1 MDLSVDR
8 ESRFVRKNEKKENK
22 CPLKNKMY
30 FELNRM
36 MVFFNYVFNWLFGLS
51 FHKYHEEDFLFMQ
64 YGCDAIWM
72 CIFKYCFVGFFSI
85 TLFTPVMKTFFLH
98 SKLNEYLKL
107 EFWRFIRNFW
117 AFSLILGGYLS
128 FFSHKQ
134 QYSKEFYT
142 TCYSV
147 TFSKSKIGP

>member
-64 YGCDAIWM
+64 YGCVYLSI
-72 CIFKYCFVGFFSI
+72 VLSGFF
-85 TLFTPVMKTFFLH
+85 P
-98 SKLNEYLKL
+98 
-107 EFWRFIRNFW
+107 
-117 AFSLILGGYLS
+117 SL
-128 FFSHKQ
+128 
-134 QYSKEFYT
+134 YSL
-142 TCYSV
+142 
-147 TFSKSKIGP
+147 P